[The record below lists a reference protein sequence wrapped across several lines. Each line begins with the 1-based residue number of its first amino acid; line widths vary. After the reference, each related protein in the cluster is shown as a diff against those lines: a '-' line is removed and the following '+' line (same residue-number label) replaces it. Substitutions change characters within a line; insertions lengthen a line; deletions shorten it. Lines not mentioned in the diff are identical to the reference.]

1 MEKRKQRWAASSAFR
16 PVKCHFLSESENGGM
31 LITDEYRRLNTDLH
45 QRYPGYG
52 SKGKLWAPRVVE
64 LARKVGA
71 QSVLDWGCGKGSL
84 GRALDGSGLDVR
96 EYDPAV
102 PGKDAAPD
110 PADLVVCTDVLEHV
124 EPGCLDA
131 VIAHIA
137 SLAIKAALV
146 AVACRPGKRELL
158 DGRPDH
164 LIVEPPEWWRKRLAR
179 IAPFQAIPA
188 RRTKE
193 YAAVLIK

>member
-1 MEKRKQRWAASSAFR
+1 MISPEYAA
-16 PVKCHFLSESENGGM
+16 
-31 LITDEYRRLNTDLH
+31 LNAELH
-45 QRYPGYG
+45 QRKPGYG
-52 SKGKLWAPRVVE
+52 SKGKMWAPRVRE

-71 QSVLDWGCGKGSL
+71 ATILDYGSGKGSL
-84 GRALDGSGLDVR
+84 ARVLDDLDVR

-102 PGKDAAPD
+102 PGKDAAPE

-164 LIVEPPEWWRKRLAR
+164 LIVEPPEWWRNRLAR

-193 YAAVLIK
+193 YAAVLSK